1 MTLTASGLFEAD
13 TIPQDLVTGVIV
25 TLIGLVILFSIKP
38 RLKVELQGSRKNP
51 IFLVRN
57 IGLMQ
62 VIEIKA
68 KLFKINT
75 SQTHTREALS
85 LRVDELFQL
94 SGGLTPDK
102 RRREALQGPYLK
114 KNEFRFRMES
124 GSLCKIDVT
133 GHDYL
138 LFQVVARHG
147 FTNFTRLTIKRVYKS
162 DLDALTKL

>member
-1 MTLTASGLFEAD
+1 MTLTASRFFDAD
-13 TIPQDLVTGVIV
+13 KIPQDLVTGVIV

-38 RLKVELQGSRKNP
+38 RLKVELQGSRKDP

-75 SQTHTREALS
+75 SQTHTREAIN
-85 LRVDELFQL
+85 LRVNELFQL

-102 RRREALQGPYLK
+102 RRQGMAQGPHLK
-114 KNEFRFRMES
+114 KNEFRFRVES
-124 GSLCKIDVT
+124 GSLWKINVT
-133 GHDYL
+133 GCDYL

-162 DLDALTKL
+162 DLDALT